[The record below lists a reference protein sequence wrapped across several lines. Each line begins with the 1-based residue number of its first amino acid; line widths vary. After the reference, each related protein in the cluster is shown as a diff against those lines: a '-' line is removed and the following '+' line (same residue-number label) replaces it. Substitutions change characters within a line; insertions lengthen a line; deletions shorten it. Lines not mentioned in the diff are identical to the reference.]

1 MEFGPF
7 VALFLIF
14 YGESI
19 YSTHIPRKMSKGVN
33 PLKQCS
39 PAEVTAMVFD
49 PVSINPKKLHISA
62 TSKEF

>member
-1 MEFGPF
+1 
-7 VALFLIF
+7 
-14 YGESI
+14 
-19 YSTHIPRKMSKGVN
+19 MSKGVN